1 MGERLSGFG
10 PTAYPGPVYPVL
22 PHTAGMDEHEAVAL
36 PEPCACMGG
45 EGCDG
50 SFCKRMDPPDPWSEP
65 YTDES
70 DEGNDDER

>member
-22 PHTAGMDEHEAVAL
+22 PHTEGMDEHEAVAL
-36 PEPCACMGG
+36 PESCACMCG

-50 SFCKRMDPPDPWSEP
+50 SFCTHMDPPDPWDCPWDEP
-65 YTDES
+65 YTDGSEN
-70 DEGNDDER
+70 EE